1 MVYFY
6 TVTEDISTYNIKV
19 SQNSGHYQNIMSSK
33 AVEKIAAILKAGSPV
48 ITAADVKNGVMEQ
61 VQLYFESDGEAV
73 MDVIN
78 KDDLV
83 QNFPEEGVFVL
94 NKNGNPVKLVMFEG
108 EEDMYFRTDGTTDES
123 DEFGDVPTVAFM
135 EAVEAISTLKL

>member
-1 MVYFY
+1 M
-6 TVTEDISTYNIKV
+6 N
-19 SQNSGHYQNIMSSK
+19 NK
-33 AVEKIAAILKAGSPV
+33 AVEKIAAILKSGSPV

-83 QNFPEEGVFVL
+83 QNFPDEGVFVL

-108 EEDMYFRTDGTTDES
+108 EEDMYFRTDGTTTEA
-123 DEFGDVPTVAFM
+123 DEFGDVPAVAFM
-135 EAVEAISTLKL
+135 NAVEAISMMKF